1 MNSQN
6 ITIAIMATLSASI
19 ALADDFKTLGG
30 TSQASTAD
38 TSGLT
43 KPAQPDLVWAVT
55 DYSIGV
61 FGKLTVKN
69 TGKAKVTIGNIVVNL
84 QKPNSPEMGSNA
96 SYVSVAADVADA
108 THGDAATAASIV
120 AAGSQE
126 NQWTNVSWA
135 TNNYTVNGA
144 KGTFVETRA
153 SGSLRLIDD
162 DSNTVWAISP
172 EQTIAPNASINLH
185 YQANFDNT
193 VLKITATSSLSVEVL
208 VSLGNAG
215 ALGGSG
221 ATATNIDINGNTTID
236 SDEANVRTVPSRIRH
251 GQGNGGP

>member
-1 MNSQN
+1 MKKSLK
-6 ITIAIMATLSASI
+6 IRTAVCCAATCVFA
-19 ALADDFKTLGG
+19 AGGG
-30 TSQASTAD
+30 TSQPSTVD
-38 TSGLT
+38 TSGLPSRT
-43 KPAQPDLVWAVT
+43 PDLMWAV
-55 DYSIGV
+55 IGDRIQMY
-61 FGKLTVKN
+61 GNLTVKN
-69 TGKAKVTIGNIVVNL
+69 TGTAKVTIGNIVVNL
-84 QKPNSPEMGSNA
+84 QKPNSPEKGSNA

-126 NQWTNVSWA
+126 NQRTNALWG
-135 TNNYTVNGA
+135 TNNYTVSGA
-144 KGTFVETRA
+144 KGTFVETPA
-153 SGSLRLIDD
+153 SGSLEFTEA

-208 VSLGNAG
+208 VSLGNAD
-215 ALGGSG
+215 ARGGSG

-236 SDEANVRTVPSRIRH
+236 SDEANVRTVPSRIGR
-251 GQGNGGP
+251 NPRAP